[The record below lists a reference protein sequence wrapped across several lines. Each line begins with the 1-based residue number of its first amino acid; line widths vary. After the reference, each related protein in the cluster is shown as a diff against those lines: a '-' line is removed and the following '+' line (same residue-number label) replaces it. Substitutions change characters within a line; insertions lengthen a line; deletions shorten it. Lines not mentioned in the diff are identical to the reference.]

1 MVTFILDNAREQK
14 INSFFLPLDNKAAWV
29 GLYCYDEDTTSLY
42 FFGDKDYLLRDMKW
56 MEINIDTDLPD
67 FFGLEKDFTVAKKII
82 IE

>member
-1 MVTFILDNAREQK
+1 
-14 INSFFLPLDNKAAWV
+14 
-29 GLYCYDEDTTSLY
+29 LY

-56 MEINIDTDLPD
+56 TEINVDTDLPD